1 MAGGGLMTRVAVAA
15 DAAGERL
22 EKGLQSFAGWW
33 YFVLVYLLGHP
44 DRPCGPGSHQP

>member
-1 MAGGGLMTRVAVAA
+1 MTGITVAA

-33 YFVLVYLLGHP
+33 YFVLALTTG
-44 DRPCGPGSHQP
+44 GPNKI